1 MDSHQEFPHHG
12 ADGLDLLETAV
23 RDEVA
28 VVAPDMGVVACGA
41 QGGHVEG
48 DAQVAVA
55 GLGQAWFFVH
65 AGAGVVDLRIET
77 SQSDPL
83 LGLHVRGQ
91 DQEFAEELDGAGG
104 GDAGDA
110 GEEVEGLLKVRIGGN
125 QVQDPLAEVFDLGVE
140 VFDVVPEIGQ
150 EKIRCQGGLLCRMKL
165 ILGLCAL
172 FVQGGDATR
181 AGTDAQGQVVGAL
194 PRLERHALGELC
206 QKRGIDGIGLGPRL
220 HRFGKALGGLGI
232 DDHDGQPGIIQGE
245 GQIEVI
251 QPRGLEA
258 DTLDLGF
265 VQDLA
270 QGGMT
275 LGGIGELPGFS
286 RAPLTAD
293 DQSDSF
299 GADID
304 SGGIHGVVPLKSK
317 SD

>member
-1 MDSHQEFPHHG
+1 MSRRFAVPHEADSWF
-12 ADGLDLLETAV
+12 V
-23 RDEVA
+23 C
-28 VVAPDMGVVACGA
+28 VV
-41 QGGHVEG
+41 
-48 DAQVAVA
+48 
-55 GLGQAWFFVH
+55 
-65 AGAGVVDLRIET
+65 
-77 SQSDPL
+77 
-83 LGLHVRGQ
+83 
-91 DQEFAEELDGAGG
+91 
-104 GDAGDA
+104 
-110 GEEVEGLLKVRIGGN
+110 
-125 QVQDPLAEVFDLGVE
+125 
-140 VFDVVPEIGQ
+140 
-150 EKIRCQGGLLCRMKL
+150 
-165 ILGLCAL
+165 
-172 FVQGGDATR
+172 VQGGEATR
-181 AGTDAQGQVVGAL
+181 AGTDAQGQVVGAF

-220 HRFGKALGGLGI
+220 HRLGKALGGLGI

-265 VQDLA
+265 VQNLA

-275 LGGIGELPGFS
+275 LGGIGELTGFS